1 MGQPDVGPVTYP
13 GGVADDAL
21 HSAASHVAEVVVD
34 RDGAGVGAEQPIDG
48 GGPGRVVQ
56 ARDEDNRDGHEV
68 SLQE

>member
-1 MGQPDVGPVTYP
+1 M
-13 GGVADDAL
+13 
-21 HSAASHVAEVVVD
+21 D

-56 ARDEDNRDGHEV
+56 PRDEDNRDGHEV